1 MNCNEVIANR
11 ALEILGK
18 PKGSYEI
25 ISPNDHVNMSQ
36 SSNDTSPT
44 AIHISIIMNCQELLK
59 SLDQLIRSIEKKAI
73 DFKDD
78 IKIGRTHLM
87 DAIPVTMGDEFSS
100 YLYALL
106 KSKEF
111 IIGSLEQT
119 LLCSPWGNG
128 SRNGRKYPKR
138 VPTSCGRKSSKY
150 YRNAIEAVS

>member
-59 SLDQLIRSIEKKAI
+59 SLDLLIHSIEKKAN
-73 DFKDD
+73 DFK
-78 IKIGRTHLM
+78 R
-87 DAIPVTMGDEFSS
+87 
-100 YLYALL
+100 
-106 KSKEF
+106 
-111 IIGSLEQT
+111 
-119 LLCSPWGNG
+119 
-128 SRNGRKYPKR
+128 
-138 VPTSCGRKSSKY
+138 
-150 YRNAIEAVS
+150 